1 MTSNL
6 SKIKPK
12 LRTQGNLTGN
22 FGRPKTKA
30 GYNSE
35 LGMTDKENIQ
45 ITTQDDYLNRMYAA
59 MDTTTDPKVKQ
70 FCYNE
75 IKKIMIQR
83 GVW

>member
-22 FGRPKTKA
+22 FGKSKVKA
-30 GYNSE
+30 GYNQE

-45 ITTQDDYLNRMYAA
+45 ITTQDEYLNRMYAA

-70 FCYNE
+70 FCYTE